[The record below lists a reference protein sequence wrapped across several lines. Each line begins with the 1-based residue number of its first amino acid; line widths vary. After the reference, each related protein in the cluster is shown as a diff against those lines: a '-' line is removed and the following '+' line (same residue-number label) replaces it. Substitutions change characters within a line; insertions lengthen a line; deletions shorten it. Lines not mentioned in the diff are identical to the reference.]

1 MVNQAPNRKRP
12 SQKQVFAQARQKQ
25 AQQHSASQ
33 LAINATLWR
42 IIMQNAESQE
52 GYDPEKSATLTVP
65 REDLEGVPETFSL
78 KVESLD
84 DGNIIITASNPEPKS
99 NLILPDKEIV
109 V

>member
-12 SQKQVFAQARQKQ
+12 NIKKLQ
-25 AQQHSASQ
+25 AQQHNASQ

-52 GYDPEKSATLTVP
+52 DYDPEKAATLTVP
-65 REDLEGVPETFSL
+65 REDLQGVPMTFQL
-78 KVESLD
+78 KVDTLD
-84 DGNIIITASNPEPKS
+84 DDNIIITATNTEPKS
-99 NLILPDKEIV
+99 ELILPDRKLV